1 MGLFSF
7 NKRYTLTEAKHLLQ
21 TKKYKN
27 YTAIL
32 VDEEKQLF
40 KLEQEEKAMLEAR
53 SERLRQKSN
62 EQMRTQFLNR
72 INGEGSY
79 SNITTPKISEISEK
93 NSQNYL
99 DWLDEAR

>member
-7 NKRYTLTEAKHLLQ
+7 NKRYTLAEAKHLLQ

-79 SNITTPKISEISEK
+79 SNIATPKISEK

-99 DWLDEAR
+99 EWLDEAR